1 MTVDFEE
8 CIKDSPR
15 FRQLCAAVGI
25 LFSLAGFLL
34 KACGGVVQRW
44 LRHQFS
50 IHTVRAGIDDVETDV
65 VEIEAKLDKLVKL
78 CSGMIEAGRAYVSA
92 NKLFVNGIKDLSQQC
107 KKEEMISDCLEKCGE
122 RLQEIVNY
130 HMILFDQAQ
139 RSIKQQLHA
148 FIKDDVRKFKDT
160 KKQFD
165 RVREDMELAQ
175 VKNAQAPRNKV
186 HEAEEATQALVLSR
200 KAFRHLALDYVL
212 QINVLQAR
220 KKFEILDA
228 MLSFMRAQYTLFQQG
243 FNILD
248 EIDPYMK
255 MLAAQLD
262 QLVIDSAV
270 EKRELE
276 HKHALIQQRTLMQD
290 FSYDDPKLEFNVD
303 APNGVVMEGYLFKR
317 ASNAFK
323 TWNRR
328 WFSIQ
333 NSQLVYQKK
342 LKDSL
347 TVVVEDLRLCSVKP
361 CEDNE
366 RRFCFEVVSPTK
378 SCMLQ
383 AESEKLRQAWIQAV
397 QASIASAYK
406 DIADN
411 YYIERL
417 DRTASPSTSSIDSAN
432 EPRDRGEK
440 VDKGVRAGGEGLLQR
455 VQNLPGNELCCDCGQ
470 SAPCWASIN
479 LGVLLCIECSGIHR
493 SLGVHCSKVRSL
505 TLDSWEPELLKLMC
519 ELGNTVINQIYE
531 GACEELR
538 VKKPGP
544 SSTRQEKEAW
554 IKSKYV
560 EKRFLKKIS
569 GSETLVEGERKSRPW
584 TVKRC
589 QRHNNSVRVPNKA
602 RRKYHRYEPG
612 SASPANLS
620 AAAARFRRDSLFCPD
635 ELDSLFS
642 YFDTGSG
649 PRSPAGLS
657 SDSGL
662 GGSTDGSTDI
672 LVFGSVVDSVTEEEE
687 ESEESS
693 SGEVEIEQEVPSD
706 PEDPRELH
714 PGALLHRASRLHNL
728 PLMAEALAHGA
739 DVHAPSEEED
749 GKTPLIQAVMGG
761 SLIACEFL
769 LQNGADV
776 NQRDMRG
783 RGPLHHATYLGHT
796 GQVCLFL
803 KRGASQ
809 TEVDEQGYDPLSI
822 AVQAA
827 NADIVTLLR
836 LARMNEEMR
845 EAEAPL
851 GQPGVA
857 KGSRR
862 LKSLPRD
869 RVTSPVLKSFAS
881 FLSSHLSSPRS

>member
-1 MTVDFEE
+1 MQAALEYVMAAAH
-8 CIKDSPR
+8 SPPGAQQR
-15 FRQLCAAVGI
+15 
-25 LFSLAGFLL
+25 L
-34 KACGGVVQRW
+34 K
-44 LRHQFS
+44 
-50 IHTVRAGIDDVETDV
+50 RAGIDDVETDV

-107 KKEEMISDCLEKCGE
+107 KKEEMIS
-122 RLQEIVNY
+122 
-130 HMILFDQAQ
+130 ILFDQAQ
-139 RSIKQQLHA
+139 RSIKQQLHT
-148 FIKDDVRKFKDT
+148 FIKEDVRKFKDT

-186 HEAEEATQALVLSR
+186 HEAEEATQALILSR

-212 QINVLQAR
+212 QINVLQAK

-255 MLAAQLD
+255 KLAAQLD
-262 QLVIDSAV
+262 QLVIDSAM

-276 HKHALIQQRTLMQD
+276 HKHALIQQRPRRGQRGTRTPWQLYDNERSRRIHAANAALQD

-417 DRTASPSTSSIDSAN
+417 DRTASPSTSSIDSAS
-432 EPRDRGEK
+432 EPRERGERA
-440 VDKGVRAGGEGLLQR
+440 DKGVRGGGESLLQR
-455 VQNLPGNELCCDCGQ
+455 LQSLPGNELCCDCSQ
-470 SAPCWASIN
+470 TTPCWASIN

-493 SLGVHCSKVRSL
+493 
-505 TLDSWEPELLKLMC
+505 
-519 ELGNTVINQIYE
+519 
-531 GACEELR
+531 
-538 VKKPGP
+538 
-544 SSTRQEKEAW
+544 
-554 IKSKYV
+554 
-560 EKRFLKKIS
+560 
-569 GSETLVEGERKSRPW
+569 
-584 TVKRC
+584 
-589 QRHNNSVRVPNKA
+589 
-602 RRKYHRYEPG
+602 
-612 SASPANLS
+612 
-620 AAAARFRRDSLFCPD
+620 
-635 ELDSLFS
+635 
-642 YFDTGSG
+642 
-649 PRSPAGLS
+649 
-657 SDSGL
+657 
-662 GGSTDGSTDI
+662 
-672 LVFGSVVDSVTEEEE
+672 
-687 ESEESS
+687 
-693 SGEVEIEQEVPSD
+693 
-706 PEDPRELH
+706 
-714 PGALLHRASRLHNL
+714 
-728 PLMAEALAHGA
+728 
-739 DVHAPSEEED
+739 
-749 GKTPLIQAVMGG
+749 
-761 SLIACEFL
+761 
-769 LQNGADV
+769 
-776 NQRDMRG
+776 
-783 RGPLHHATYLGHT
+783 
-796 GQVCLFL
+796 
-803 KRGASQ
+803 
-809 TEVDEQGYDPLSI
+809 
-822 AVQAA
+822 
-827 NADIVTLLR
+827 
-836 LARMNEEMR
+836 
-845 EAEAPL
+845 
-851 GQPGVA
+851 
-857 KGSRR
+857 
-862 LKSLPRD
+862 
-869 RVTSPVLKSFAS
+869 
-881 FLSSHLSSPRS
+881 

>member
-1 MTVDFEE
+1 MTQNRY
-8 CIKDSPR
+8 S
-15 FRQLCAAVGI
+15 
-25 LFSLAGFLL
+25 FLL
-34 KACGGVVQRW
+34 RKS
-44 LRHQFS
+44 L
-50 IHTVRAGIDDVETDV
+50 
-65 VEIEAKLDKLVKL
+65 LLVKL
-78 CSGMIEAGRAYVSA
+78 CSGMIEAGRTYVSA
-92 NKLFVNGIKDLSQQC
+92 NRLFVNGIKDLSHQC
-107 KKEEMISDCLEKCGE
+107 KKEEMISVS
-122 RLQEIVNY
+122 RSIS
-130 HMILFDQAQ
+130 ILFDQAQ
-139 RSIKQQLHA
+139 RSIKQQLHT
-148 FIKDDVRKFKDT
+148 FIKEDVRKFKDT

-186 HEAEEATQALVLSR
+186 HEAEEAAQALILSR

-212 QINVLQAR
+212 QINVLQAK

-243 FNILD
+243 FHILD

-255 MLAAQLD
+255 KLAEQLD
-262 QLVIDSAV
+262 QLVIDSAM
-270 EKRELE
+270 EKREME
-276 HKHALIQQRTLMQD
+276 HKHALIQQRD

-347 TVVVEDLRLCSVKP
+347 TVVVEDLRLCSVKL

-406 DIADN
+406 DISDN

-417 DRTASPSTSSIDSAN
+417 DRTASPSTSSIDSAS
-432 EPRDRGEK
+432 EPRERGERADK
-440 VDKGVRAGGEGLLQR
+440 VFRGGGESLLQR
-455 VQNLPGNELCCDCGQ
+455 VQSLPGNELCSDCSQ
-470 SAPCWASIN
+470 AAPCWASIN

-493 SLGVHCSKVRSL
+493 FCFIL
-505 TLDSWEPELLKLMC
+505 TNESS
-519 ELGNTVINQIYE
+519 QIDVCFS
-531 GACEELR
+531 GFNFM
-538 VKKPGP
+538 
-544 SSTRQEKEAW
+544 EKEAW

-560 EKRFLKKIS
+560 EKRFLKKMS
-569 GSETLVEGERKSRPW
+569 GAEAMVEGERKSRPW
-584 TVKRC
+584 TVKKC
-589 QRHNNSVRVPNKA
+589 QRHSSSVRAPNKT

-620 AAAARFRRDSLFCPD
+620 AAAAAKFRRDSLFCPD

-649 PRSPAGLS
+649 PRSLS

-672 LVFGSVVDSVTEEEE
+672 LVFGSVVDSVTEEE
-687 ESEESS
+687 SEESS
-693 SGEVEIEQEVPSD
+693 SGEVEIEQEVSSD

-714 PGALLHRASRLHNL
+714 PGALLYRSSRLHNL

-739 DVHAPSEEED
+739 DVHSTNEEEE
-749 GKTPLIQAVMGG
+749 GKTPLIQAVIGG

-809 TEVDEQGYDPLSI
+809 TEVDEQGHDPLSI

-845 EAEAPL
+845 EAEGPL
-851 GQPGVA
+851 GQPGQYP
-857 KGSRR
+857 S
-862 LKSLPRD
+862 
-869 RVTSPVLKSFAS
+869 
-881 FLSSHLSSPRS
+881 SSPTEQQYRKCIQEFICLNIDES

>member
-1 MTVDFEE
+1 G
-8 CIKDSPR
+8 DSP
-15 FRQLCAAVGI
+15 
-25 LFSLAGFLL
+25 S
-34 KACGGVVQRW
+34 
-44 LRHQFS
+44 S
-50 IHTVRAGIDDVETDV
+50 
-65 VEIEAKLDKLVKL
+65 LVKL

-92 NKLFVNGIKDLSQQC
+92 NKLFVNGIRDLSQQC
-107 KKEEMISDCLEKCGE
+107 KKEEMISVSRK
-122 RLQEIVNY
+122 IKN
-130 HMILFDQAQ
+130 FDLTVSDLAKNLD
-139 RSIKQQLHA
+139 I
-148 FIKDDVRKFKDT
+148 RKFKDT

-186 HEAEEATQALVLSR
+186 HEAEEATQTLILSR

-212 QINVLQAR
+212 QCVLTLSFDFLCLLQ
-220 KKFEILDA
+220 

-255 MLAAQLD
+255 KLAAQLD

-276 HKHALIQQRTLMQD
+276 HKHALIQQRD

-406 DIADN
+406 DITDN

-417 DRTASPSTSSIDSAN
+417 DRTASPSTSSIDSAS
-432 EPRDRGEK
+432 EPRERGERA
-440 VDKGVRAGGEGLLQR
+440 DKGVRGGGESLLQR
-455 VQNLPGNELCCDCGQ
+455 VQSLPGNELCSDCGQ
-470 SAPCWASIN
+470 TAPCWASIN

-493 SLGVHCSKVRSL
+493 SLGVHFSKVRSL

-531 GACEELR
+531 GSCEELGA
-538 VKKPGP
+538 KKPGP
-544 SSTRQEKEAW
+544 SSSRSEKEAW

-560 EKRFLKKIS
+560 EKRFLKKMS
-569 GSETLVEGERKSRPW
+569 GSEALVQGERKSRPW
-584 TVKRC
+584 TVKKC
-589 QRHNNSVRVPNKA
+589 QRHNSSVRAPNKA

-620 AAAARFRRDSLFCPD
+620 AAAAAKFRRDSLFCPD

-649 PRSPAGLS
+649 PRSLS

-662 GGSTDGSTDI
+662 GGSTDGSTDV
-672 LVFGSVVDSVTEEEE
+672 LAFGSVVDSVTEEEE

-693 SGEVEIEQEVPSD
+693 SGEVEIEQEVSSD

-714 PGALLHRASRLHNL
+714 PGALLYRSSRLHNL

-739 DVHAPSEEED
+739 DVHAACEEEE
-749 GKTPLIQAVMGG
+749 GKTPLIQAVIGG

-783 RGPLHHATYLGHT
+783 RGPLHHATDLGHT

-809 TEVDEQGYDPLSI
+809 TEVDEQGHDPLSI

-845 EAEAPL
+845 EAEAAPL
-851 GQPGVA
+851 GQPGQY
-857 KGSRR
+857 
-862 LKSLPRD
+862 P
-869 RVTSPVLKSFAS
+869 T
-881 FLSSHLSSPRS
+881 SSPTEQQYRKCIQEFICLNIDEC